1 MECKINQKSI
11 NQNISKPSLNISS
24 LSKIN
29 KKDELNSSISNIK
42 PISHIDNNSINQ
54 INPSTPVSS
63 FQMYPYEAES
73 SPTNYIKSN
82 SNINA
87 NNLTFLTNNNNNSKR
102 HNSKNYIKFIK
113 ITKDPSE
120 GYSIHSDSNQSDFTL
135 TNISNNKGMY
145 GNNTNINLNSIK
157 EEENYSNKDEQQEHS
172 SEDENLGYNS
182 NYVIQK
188 CTKNIS
194 DNKNIEDNSIKSKA
208 STAISFN
215 ESSSEQ
221 TNIFYS
227 GYLKNENF
235 ERKESY
241 NLYKNINFTRERLNS
256 TPVTNYFEGIDFYLR
271 GIQPEKNDYTKSGNF
286 IEKEK
291 FFNEKDFSFK
301 NMKYKSFD
309 LSEQKRFMSNLALK
323 NTEEN
328 IYNTNNNTIFFPPQ
342 NKMTQINIENK
353 IQNSTINNINII
365 NNQPMIMQMPQ
376 NTENGEGKFDMP
388 MYFASY
394 IIQ

>member
-1 MECKINQKSI
+1 MINTENPRFNQKEIENSSNTTTPNNKIN
-11 NQNISKPSLNISS
+11 
-24 LSKIN
+24 
-29 KKDELNSSISNIK
+29 IK
-42 PISHIDNNSINQ
+42 
-54 INPSTPVSS
+54 
-63 FQMYPYEAES
+63 
-73 SPTNYIKSN
+73 
-82 SNINA
+82 
-87 NNLTFLTNNNNNSKR
+87 
-102 HNSKNYIKFIK
+102 
-113 ITKDPSE
+113 
-120 GYSIHSDSNQSDFTL
+120 
-135 TNISNNKGMY
+135 
-145 GNNTNINLNSIK
+145 LNSIK
-157 EEENYSNKDEQQEHS
+157 EEEKYSNKEEQQEHS

-182 NYVIQK
+182 NYIIQK
-188 CTKNIS
+188 RSKNIS
-194 DNKNIEDNSIKSKA
+194 DNKNIEEISSKSKA
-208 STAISFN
+208 STAISLN
-215 ESSSEQ
+215 ESNSEQ

-291 FFNEKDFSFK
+291 FFNDKDFSFK

-328 IYNTNNNTIFFPPQ
+328 IFNSYNNNTIFFPPQ

-376 NTENGEGKFDMP
+376 NTENGTGKFDMP
-388 MYFASY
+388 IYFVRY
-394 IIQ
+394 CDLDCKLIILIIYLIF

>member
-1 MECKINQKSI
+1 MINTENPRFNQKEIENSSNTTTPNNKIN
-11 NQNISKPSLNISS
+11 
-24 LSKIN
+24 
-29 KKDELNSSISNIK
+29 IK
-42 PISHIDNNSINQ
+42 
-54 INPSTPVSS
+54 
-63 FQMYPYEAES
+63 
-73 SPTNYIKSN
+73 
-82 SNINA
+82 
-87 NNLTFLTNNNNNSKR
+87 
-102 HNSKNYIKFIK
+102 
-113 ITKDPSE
+113 
-120 GYSIHSDSNQSDFTL
+120 
-135 TNISNNKGMY
+135 
-145 GNNTNINLNSIK
+145 LNSIK
-157 EEENYSNKDEQQEHS
+157 EEEKYSNKEEQQEHS

-182 NYVIQK
+182 NYIIQK
-188 CTKNIS
+188 RSKNIS
-194 DNKNIEDNSIKSKA
+194 DNKNIEEISSKSKA
-208 STAISFN
+208 STAISLN
-215 ESSSEQ
+215 ESNSEQ

-291 FFNEKDFSFK
+291 FFNDQDFSFK

-328 IYNTNNNTIFFPPQ
+328 IFNSNNNNTIFFPPQ

-353 IQNSTINNINII
+353 IQNSTINNNNII

-376 NTENGEGKFDMP
+376 NTENGTGKFDMP
-388 MYFASY
+388 IYFVRY
-394 IIQ
+394 CDLDCKLIILIIYLIF

>member
-1 MECKINQKSI
+1 MINTENPRFNPKENENSSNTTTPNNKIN
-11 NQNISKPSLNISS
+11 
-24 LSKIN
+24 
-29 KKDELNSSISNIK
+29 IK
-42 PISHIDNNSINQ
+42 
-54 INPSTPVSS
+54 
-63 FQMYPYEAES
+63 
-73 SPTNYIKSN
+73 
-82 SNINA
+82 
-87 NNLTFLTNNNNNSKR
+87 
-102 HNSKNYIKFIK
+102 
-113 ITKDPSE
+113 
-120 GYSIHSDSNQSDFTL
+120 
-135 TNISNNKGMY
+135 
-145 GNNTNINLNSIK
+145 LNSIK
-157 EEENYSNKDEQQEHS
+157 EEEKYSNKEEQQEHS

-182 NYVIQK
+182 NYIIQK
-188 CTKNIS
+188 RSKNIS
-194 DNKNIEDNSIKSKA
+194 DNKNIEEISSKSKA
-208 STAISFN
+208 STAISLN

-291 FFNEKDFSFK
+291 FFNDKDFSFK

-328 IYNTNNNTIFFPPQ
+328 IFNSYNNNTIFFPPQ

-353 IQNSTINNINII
+353 IQNSIINNINII

-376 NTENGEGKFDMP
+376 NTENGTGKFDMP
-388 MYFASY
+388 IYFVRY
-394 IIQ
+394 CDLDCKLIILIIYLIF

>member
-1 MECKINQKSI
+1 MINTENPRFNQKEIENSSNTTTPNNKIN
-11 NQNISKPSLNISS
+11 
-24 LSKIN
+24 
-29 KKDELNSSISNIK
+29 IK
-42 PISHIDNNSINQ
+42 
-54 INPSTPVSS
+54 
-63 FQMYPYEAES
+63 
-73 SPTNYIKSN
+73 
-82 SNINA
+82 
-87 NNLTFLTNNNNNSKR
+87 
-102 HNSKNYIKFIK
+102 
-113 ITKDPSE
+113 
-120 GYSIHSDSNQSDFTL
+120 
-135 TNISNNKGMY
+135 
-145 GNNTNINLNSIK
+145 LNSIK
-157 EEENYSNKDEQQEHS
+157 EEEKYSNKEEQQEHS

-182 NYVIQK
+182 NYIIQK
-188 CTKNIS
+188 RSKNIS
-194 DNKNIEDNSIKSKA
+194 DNKNIEEISSKSKA
-208 STAISFN
+208 STAISLN

-256 TPVTNYFEGIDFYLR
+256 TPVTNYFQGIDFYLR

-309 LSEQKRFMSNLALK
+309 LSEQKKFMSNQALK
-323 NTEEN
+323 NIEETIFN
-328 IYNTNNNTIFFPPQ
+328 SNNNMNYFPQ

-365 NNQPMIMQMPQ
+365 NNQPMIMEMPQ
-376 NTENGEGKFDMP
+376 NSENGTGKFDMP
-388 MYFASY
+388 MYFVRY
-394 IIQ
+394 CDIDCKLK

>member
-1 MECKINQKSI
+1 MINTEHPRFNQKEIENSSNTTTPNNKIN
-11 NQNISKPSLNISS
+11 
-24 LSKIN
+24 
-29 KKDELNSSISNIK
+29 IK
-42 PISHIDNNSINQ
+42 
-54 INPSTPVSS
+54 
-63 FQMYPYEAES
+63 
-73 SPTNYIKSN
+73 
-82 SNINA
+82 
-87 NNLTFLTNNNNNSKR
+87 
-102 HNSKNYIKFIK
+102 
-113 ITKDPSE
+113 
-120 GYSIHSDSNQSDFTL
+120 
-135 TNISNNKGMY
+135 
-145 GNNTNINLNSIK
+145 LNSIK
-157 EEENYSNKDEQQEHS
+157 EEEKYSNKEEQQEHS

-182 NYVIQK
+182 NYIIQK
-188 CTKNIS
+188 RSKNIS
-194 DNKNIEDNSIKSKA
+194 DNKNIEEISSKSKA
-208 STAISFN
+208 STAISLN

-291 FFNEKDFSFK
+291 FFNDKDFSFK

-328 IYNTNNNTIFFPPQ
+328 IFNSYNNNTIFFPPQ

-376 NTENGEGKFDMP
+376 NTENGTGKFDMP
-388 MYFASY
+388 IYFVRY
-394 IIQ
+394 CDLDCKLIILIIYLIF

>member
-1 MECKINQKSI
+1 MINTENPRFNPKEIENSSNTTTPNNKIN
-11 NQNISKPSLNISS
+11 
-24 LSKIN
+24 
-29 KKDELNSSISNIK
+29 IK
-42 PISHIDNNSINQ
+42 
-54 INPSTPVSS
+54 
-63 FQMYPYEAES
+63 
-73 SPTNYIKSN
+73 
-82 SNINA
+82 
-87 NNLTFLTNNNNNSKR
+87 
-102 HNSKNYIKFIK
+102 
-113 ITKDPSE
+113 
-120 GYSIHSDSNQSDFTL
+120 
-135 TNISNNKGMY
+135 
-145 GNNTNINLNSIK
+145 LNSIK
-157 EEENYSNKDEQQEHS
+157 EEEKYSNKEEQQEHS

-182 NYVIQK
+182 NYIIQK
-188 CTKNIS
+188 RSKNIS
-194 DNKNIEDNSIKSKA
+194 DNKNIEEISSKSKA
-208 STAISFN
+208 STAISLN
-215 ESSSEQ
+215 ESNSEQ

-291 FFNEKDFSFK
+291 FFNDQDFSFK

-328 IYNTNNNTIFFPPQ
+328 IFNSNNNNTIFFPPQ

-376 NTENGEGKFDMP
+376 NTENGTGKFDMP
-388 MYFASY
+388 IYFVRY
-394 IIQ
+394 CDLDCKLIILIIYLIF

>member
-1 MECKINQKSI
+1 MINTENPRFNQKEIENSSNTTTPNNKIN
-11 NQNISKPSLNISS
+11 
-24 LSKIN
+24 
-29 KKDELNSSISNIK
+29 IK
-42 PISHIDNNSINQ
+42 
-54 INPSTPVSS
+54 
-63 FQMYPYEAES
+63 
-73 SPTNYIKSN
+73 
-82 SNINA
+82 
-87 NNLTFLTNNNNNSKR
+87 
-102 HNSKNYIKFIK
+102 
-113 ITKDPSE
+113 
-120 GYSIHSDSNQSDFTL
+120 
-135 TNISNNKGMY
+135 
-145 GNNTNINLNSIK
+145 LNSIK
-157 EEENYSNKDEQQEHS
+157 EEEKYSNKEEQQEHS

-182 NYVIQK
+182 NYIIQK
-188 CTKNIS
+188 RSKNIS
-194 DNKNIEDNSIKSKA
+194 DNKNIEEISSKSKA
-208 STAISFN
+208 STAISLN

-291 FFNEKDFSFK
+291 FFNDKDFSFK

-328 IYNTNNNTIFFPPQ
+328 IFNPNNNNTIFFPPQ

-376 NTENGEGKFDMP
+376 NTENGTGKFDMP
-388 MYFASY
+388 IYFVRY
-394 IIQ
+394 CDLDCKLIILIIYLIF

>member
-1 MECKINQKSI
+1 MINTENPRFNQKEIENSSNTTTPNNKIN
-11 NQNISKPSLNISS
+11 
-24 LSKIN
+24 
-29 KKDELNSSISNIK
+29 IK
-42 PISHIDNNSINQ
+42 
-54 INPSTPVSS
+54 
-63 FQMYPYEAES
+63 
-73 SPTNYIKSN
+73 
-82 SNINA
+82 
-87 NNLTFLTNNNNNSKR
+87 
-102 HNSKNYIKFIK
+102 
-113 ITKDPSE
+113 
-120 GYSIHSDSNQSDFTL
+120 
-135 TNISNNKGMY
+135 
-145 GNNTNINLNSIK
+145 LNSIK
-157 EEENYSNKDEQQEHS
+157 EEEKYSNKEEQQEHS

-182 NYVIQK
+182 NYIIQK
-188 CTKNIS
+188 RSKNIS
-194 DNKNIEDNSIKSKA
+194 DNKNIEEISSKSKA
-208 STAISFN
+208 STAISLN
-215 ESSSEQ
+215 ESNSEQ

-286 IEKEK
+286 IEKGK
-291 FFNEKDFSFK
+291 FFGDKDFSFK

-328 IYNTNNNTIFFPPQ
+328 IFNSNNNNTIFFPPQ

-376 NTENGEGKFDMP
+376 NTENGTGKFDMP
-388 MYFASY
+388 IYFVRY
-394 IIQ
+394 CDLDCKLIILIIYLIF

>member
-1 MECKINQKSI
+1 MINTENPRFNPKENENSSKTTTLNNKIN
-11 NQNISKPSLNISS
+11 
-24 LSKIN
+24 
-29 KKDELNSSISNIK
+29 IK
-42 PISHIDNNSINQ
+42 
-54 INPSTPVSS
+54 
-63 FQMYPYEAES
+63 
-73 SPTNYIKSN
+73 
-82 SNINA
+82 
-87 NNLTFLTNNNNNSKR
+87 
-102 HNSKNYIKFIK
+102 
-113 ITKDPSE
+113 
-120 GYSIHSDSNQSDFTL
+120 
-135 TNISNNKGMY
+135 
-145 GNNTNINLNSIK
+145 LNSIK
-157 EEENYSNKDEQQEHS
+157 EEEKYSNKEEQQEHS

-182 NYVIQK
+182 NYIIQK
-188 CTKNIS
+188 RSKNIS
-194 DNKNIEDNSIKSKA
+194 DNKNIEEISSKSKA
-208 STAISFN
+208 STAVSLN
-215 ESSSEQ
+215 ESNSEQ

-291 FFNEKDFSFK
+291 FFNDKDFSFK

-328 IYNTNNNTIFFPPQ
+328 IFNSYNNNTIFFPPQ

-376 NTENGEGKFDMP
+376 NTENGTGKFDMP
-388 MYFASY
+388 IYFVRY
-394 IIQ
+394 CDLDCKLIILIIYLIF

>member
-1 MECKINQKSI
+1 MINTENPRFNQKEIENSSNKTTPNNKIN
-11 NQNISKPSLNISS
+11 
-24 LSKIN
+24 
-29 KKDELNSSISNIK
+29 IK
-42 PISHIDNNSINQ
+42 
-54 INPSTPVSS
+54 
-63 FQMYPYEAES
+63 
-73 SPTNYIKSN
+73 
-82 SNINA
+82 
-87 NNLTFLTNNNNNSKR
+87 
-102 HNSKNYIKFIK
+102 
-113 ITKDPSE
+113 
-120 GYSIHSDSNQSDFTL
+120 
-135 TNISNNKGMY
+135 
-145 GNNTNINLNSIK
+145 LNSIK
-157 EEENYSNKDEQQEHS
+157 EEEKYSNKEEQQEHS

-182 NYVIQK
+182 NYIIQK
-188 CTKNIS
+188 RSKNIS
-194 DNKNIEDNSIKSKA
+194 DNKNIEEISSKSKA
-208 STAISFN
+208 STAISLN
-215 ESSSEQ
+215 ESNSEQ

-291 FFNEKDFSFK
+291 FFNDKDFSFK

-328 IYNTNNNTIFFPPQ
+328 IFNSNNNNTIFFPPQ

-365 NNQPMIMQMPQ
+365 NNQPMIMQMTQ
-376 NTENGEGKFDMP
+376 NTENGTGKFDMP
-388 MYFASY
+388 IYFVRY
-394 IIQ
+394 CDLDCKLIILIIYLIF

>member
-1 MECKINQKSI
+1 MINTENPRFNQKEIENSSNTTTPNNKIN
-11 NQNISKPSLNISS
+11 
-24 LSKIN
+24 
-29 KKDELNSSISNIK
+29 IK
-42 PISHIDNNSINQ
+42 
-54 INPSTPVSS
+54 
-63 FQMYPYEAES
+63 
-73 SPTNYIKSN
+73 
-82 SNINA
+82 
-87 NNLTFLTNNNNNSKR
+87 
-102 HNSKNYIKFIK
+102 
-113 ITKDPSE
+113 
-120 GYSIHSDSNQSDFTL
+120 
-135 TNISNNKGMY
+135 
-145 GNNTNINLNSIK
+145 LNSIK
-157 EEENYSNKDEQQEHS
+157 EEEKYSNKEEQQEHS

-182 NYVIQK
+182 NYIIQK
-188 CTKNIS
+188 RSKNIS
-194 DNKNIEDNSIKSKA
+194 DNKNIEEISSKSKA
-208 STAISFN
+208 STAISLN
-215 ESSSEQ
+215 ESNSEQ

-291 FFNEKDFSFK
+291 FFNDKDFSFK

-328 IYNTNNNTIFFPPQ
+328 IFNSNNNNTIFFPPQ

-376 NTENGEGKFDMP
+376 NTENGTGKFDMP
-388 MYFASY
+388 IYFVRY
-394 IIQ
+394 CDLDCKLIILIIYLIF

>member
-1 MECKINQKSI
+1 MRVTQQTS
-11 NQNISKPSLNISS
+11 
-24 LSKIN
+24 
-29 KKDELNSSISNIK
+29 
-42 PISHIDNNSINQ
+42 
-54 INPSTPVSS
+54 
-63 FQMYPYEAES
+63 
-73 SPTNYIKSN
+73 
-82 SNINA
+82 
-87 NNLTFLTNNNNNSKR
+87 
-102 HNSKNYIKFIK
+102 
-113 ITKDPSE
+113 
-120 GYSIHSDSNQSDFTL
+120 
-135 TNISNNKGMY
+135 
-145 GNNTNINLNSIK
+145 INLNSIK
-157 EEENYSNKDEQQEHS
+157 EEENYSNKDEQQEQS

-227 GYLKNENF
+227 GYIKNENF
-235 ERKESY
+235 EQKESY

-309 LSEQKRFMSNLALK
+309 LSEQRKFVSNQALK
-323 NTEEN
+323 RIDEN
-328 IYNTNNNTIFFPPQ
+328 NINYYDNMINIPQ
-342 NKMTQINIENK
+342 DKSTQINIENK

-365 NNQPMIMQMPQ
+365 NNQPMIMQIPQ
-376 NTENGEGKFDMP
+376 NYENGTGKFDMP
-388 MYFASY
+388 IYYVRYCDLDCKF
-394 IIQ
+394 IL

>member
-1 MECKINQKSI
+1 MINTENPRFNPKENENSSNTTTPNNKIN
-11 NQNISKPSLNISS
+11 
-24 LSKIN
+24 
-29 KKDELNSSISNIK
+29 IK
-42 PISHIDNNSINQ
+42 
-54 INPSTPVSS
+54 
-63 FQMYPYEAES
+63 
-73 SPTNYIKSN
+73 
-82 SNINA
+82 
-87 NNLTFLTNNNNNSKR
+87 
-102 HNSKNYIKFIK
+102 
-113 ITKDPSE
+113 
-120 GYSIHSDSNQSDFTL
+120 
-135 TNISNNKGMY
+135 
-145 GNNTNINLNSIK
+145 LNSIK
-157 EEENYSNKDEQQEHS
+157 EEEKYSNKEEQQEHS

-182 NYVIQK
+182 NYIIQK
-188 CTKNIS
+188 RSKNIS
-194 DNKNIEDNSIKSKA
+194 DNKNIEEISSKSKA
-208 STAISFN
+208 STAISLN

-227 GYLKNENF
+227 GYLKTENF

-291 FFNEKDFSFK
+291 FFNDKDFSFK

-328 IYNTNNNTIFFPPQ
+328 IFNSNNNNTIFFPPQ

-376 NTENGEGKFDMP
+376 NTENGTGKFDMP
-388 MYFASY
+388 IYFVRY
-394 IIQ
+394 CDLDCKLIILIIYLIF

>member
-1 MECKINQKSI
+1 MINTENPRFNPKENENSSNTTTPNNKIN
-11 NQNISKPSLNISS
+11 
-24 LSKIN
+24 
-29 KKDELNSSISNIK
+29 IK
-42 PISHIDNNSINQ
+42 
-54 INPSTPVSS
+54 
-63 FQMYPYEAES
+63 
-73 SPTNYIKSN
+73 
-82 SNINA
+82 
-87 NNLTFLTNNNNNSKR
+87 
-102 HNSKNYIKFIK
+102 
-113 ITKDPSE
+113 
-120 GYSIHSDSNQSDFTL
+120 
-135 TNISNNKGMY
+135 
-145 GNNTNINLNSIK
+145 LNSIK
-157 EEENYSNKDEQQEHS
+157 EEEKYSNKEEQQEHS

-182 NYVIQK
+182 NYIIQK
-188 CTKNIS
+188 RSKNIS
-194 DNKNIEDNSIKSKA
+194 DNKNIEEISSKSKA
-208 STAISFN
+208 STAISLN

-221 TNIFYS
+221 TNILYS
-227 GYLKNENF
+227 GYLKTENF
-235 ERKESY
+235 EKKESY

-291 FFNEKDFSFK
+291 FFNDKDFSFK

-328 IYNTNNNTIFFPPQ
+328 IFNSNNNNTIFFPPQ

-376 NTENGEGKFDMP
+376 NTENGTGKFDMP
-388 MYFASY
+388 IYFVRY
-394 IIQ
+394 CDLDCKLIILIIYLIF